1 MRLLVNRMQGK
12 IYVKIFATNVSFA
25 SNVNFK
31 FRLGTHVIVCQ

>member
-1 MRLLVNRMQGK
+1 MRLIVNHMEGK
-12 IYVKIFATNVSFA
+12 IYR